1 SLHAA
6 HHVARRAWYGLLTQ
20 AVDKVLP
27 VLILLYLARALDPAA
42 FGIYSFVVAYL
53 AFFQI
58 VSDYSIDTVLVR
70 TMSQDPAERDAL
82 LQAGLALKLTMAMI
96 SVVLSVAFVGIASNH
111 QTPPGLMLVAALNLP
126 TALGGAYR
134 AWQRSRLEIGE
145 LFAQAALRAL
155 LLALGVVFAVRSG
168 SSLAAIFA
176 AMSAANLLTF
186 VIVAFALRHEVAPR
200 IRFDF

>member
-1 SLHAA
+1 MSESERPVFSEVGVSDFTEVQSPGVGGEPASSEVPPASASSQRAARADSLHAA

-96 SVVLSVAFVGIASNH
+96 SVVLSVAFVGIALNH

-134 AWQRSRLEIGE
+134 
-145 LFAQAALRAL
+145 
-155 LLALGVVFAVRSG
+155 
-168 SSLAAIFA
+168 
-176 AMSAANLLTF
+176 
-186 VIVAFALRHEVAPR
+186 
-200 IRFDF
+200 